1 MTPLLEPSPSSD
13 TVGLLSWLSGLFI
26 AIVSGIVT
34 GAAFVSGT
42 RARLAAHEMRI
53 STLELNLREEVR
65 RLADKIDENHRQ
77 TMAMLLEIRR
87 G

>member
-1 MTPLLEPSPSSD
+1 MTPLLEPSPSND
-13 TVGLLSWLSGLFI
+13 TVGLLSWVSGLFI
-26 AIVSGIVT
+26 AIVSGVVT

-42 RARLAAHEMRI
+42 RTRLAAHEARI

-65 RLADKIDENHRQ
+65 RLATKSTRTTARPWQ
-77 TMAMLLEIRR
+77 MLLEIKR